1 MQQDKEPRNEAALT
15 WAINLQQRKQQYTV
29 EKRQP
34 FNSAGKTRLLS
45 HTYTKINSKWLTDL
59 NVRPE
64 TIKILEENSRNLENS
79 RKLEEN

>member
-34 FNSAGKTRLLS
+34 LQ
-45 HTYTKINSKWLTDL
+45 
-59 NVRPE
+59 
-64 TIKILEENSRNLENS
+64 
-79 RKLEEN
+79 

>member
-1 MQQDKEPRNEAALT
+1 MKLHLHGQLIYNKESNNIQWR
-15 WAINLQQRKQQYTV
+15 RDS
-29 EKRQP
+29 P